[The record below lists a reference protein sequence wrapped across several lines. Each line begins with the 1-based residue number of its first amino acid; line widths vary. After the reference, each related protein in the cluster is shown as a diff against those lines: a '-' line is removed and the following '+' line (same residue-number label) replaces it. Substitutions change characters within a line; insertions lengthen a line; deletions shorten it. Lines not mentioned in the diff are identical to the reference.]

1 MGEARSAPVRGP
13 YFPMSARIPSSPP
26 QHLVPPTADRHTP
39 TVKFSRHGA
48 SEPSEDFDGRDA
60 LPVGTRL
67 AEFEVLHVLGTGG
80 FGIVYLALDHGLM
93 RQVAI
98 KEYMPSAL
106 AVRGLGSWV
115 ALRAPQHA
123 ETFKAGLKSFINEAQ
138 LLASFDHPSL
148 LKVHRF
154 WEGNGTAYM
163 VMQYYPGRTLK
174 QERLAMTE
182 PPSEAWLRALVLPLL
197 DALEVLHRE
206 GVYHRDISPDNIL
219 LQIDGPPVLLDFGAA
234 RKVIGDRTQTLTAIL
249 KPNFAPVEQY
259 ADIAGMRQGPWTD
272 LYAVAAV
279 LHNLLSGQPPT
290 PAVARAVRDSL
301 PLHKASPGG
310 VSAAF
315 LRCVDWGLAVA
326 PDDRPQK
333 VAQMRDALSGRL
345 TPPRPK
351 RRHGDIVPRARARWR
366 WGAAAAAMLA
376 TVTLAGWAYRQS
388 SPPAAVANKSGT
400 LAAAA
405 ATNAAAAK
413 PAAASAPR
421 AAEAPPPR
429 PAATTRVAAVHSPD
443 EACAG
448 RNFFSKALC
457 MNRECTSDRFRQH
470 PQCVKMRQDSE
481 ASRQR
486 DWQR

>member
-13 YFPMSARIPSSPP
+13 HFPMSARISSSPS
-26 QHLVPPTADRHTP
+26 QDLVPQTADPHAP
-39 TVKFSRHGA
+39 TVKFSRGSA
-48 SEPSEDFDGRDA
+48 EPSEDFDGRDA

-67 AEFEVLHVLGTGG
+67 DEFEVLHVLGTGG
-80 FGIVYLALDHGLM
+80 FGIVYLALDHALM

-123 ETFKAGLKSFINEAQ
+123 ETFQAGLKSFVNEAQ

-154 WEGNGTAYM
+154 WEDNGTAYM

-219 LQIDGPPVLLDFGAA
+219 LQVDGPPVLLDFGAA

-272 LYAVAAV
+272 LYAVSAV
-279 LHNLLSGQPPT
+279 LHYLLSGQPPT

-301 PLHKASPGG
+301 PLHQAAPGG
-310 VSAAF
+310 VSVAF

-345 TPPRPK
+345 TPPKPK
-351 RRHGDIVPRARARWR
+351 RRHGDLAPRFGPRWR
-366 WGAAAAAMLA
+366 WGSAAVGLLA
-376 TVTLAGWAYRQS
+376 TLTLAGWAYRHDSQ
-388 SPPAAVANKSGT
+388 PAVLAKPGT
-400 LAAAA
+400 P
-405 ATNAAAAK
+405 ATTVTTNVAAAK
-413 PAAASAPR
+413 PAAAPAPKTT
-421 AAEAPPPR
+421 EAPSR
-429 PAATTRVAAVHSPD
+429 PASTTRVTALRSPD

-457 MNRECTSDRFRQH
+457 VNRECSSDRFRQH
-470 PQCVKMRQDSE
+470 PQCVKLRQENE